1 MKFEKLKGDYLGK
14 SKVGKIQIKSRPSA
28 PLLHPLPL
36 MKVESTWQEIEFLTL
51 LPLKSVTKFPLISTE
66 VGSDF

>member
-14 SKVGKIQIKSRPSA
+14 SKVGKIQIKSHPSA
-28 PLLHPLPL
+28 PLLQPLPL
-36 MKVESTWQEIEFLTL
+36 MKVESTYQEIEFLTL
-51 LPLKSVTKFPLISTE
+51 LLLKSVTKIPLISTE